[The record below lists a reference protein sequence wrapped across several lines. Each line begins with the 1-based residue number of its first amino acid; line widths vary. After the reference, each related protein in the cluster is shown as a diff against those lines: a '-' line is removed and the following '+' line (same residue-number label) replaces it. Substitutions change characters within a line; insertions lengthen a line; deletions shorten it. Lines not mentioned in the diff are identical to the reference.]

1 MLARGFRFAGQIG
14 TLGKVESAS
23 IRATATA
30 SAAAAAK
37 NEEMIVPGGVS
48 FVIVIVF
55 YLIFWR
61 GGEPGKIATKANRHA
76 IESLLS
82 SHRRAVCGA
91 EGSRK
96 MCKLFFT
103 VHCNKSMSRG
113 NRLSRNGW
121 QN

>member
-30 SAAAAAK
+30 SAAAAAAK

-55 YLIFWR
+55 YLIFR
-61 GGEPGKIATKANRHA
+61 GVANQGK
-76 IESLLS
+76 
-82 SHRRAVCGA
+82 
-91 EGSRK
+91 
-96 MCKLFFT
+96 
-103 VHCNKSMSRG
+103 
-113 NRLSRNGW
+113 
-121 QN
+121 

>member
-30 SAAAAAK
+30 AAAAAK

-55 YLIFWR
+55 YLIFRGWR
-61 GGEPGKIATKANRHA
+61 TRENSNKGKQTRNR
-76 IESLLS
+76 I
-82 SHRRAVCGA
+82 
-91 EGSRK
+91 
-96 MCKLFFT
+96 FT
-103 VHCNKSMSRG
+103 
-113 NRLSRNGW
+113 
-121 QN
+121 

>member
-30 SAAAAAK
+30 SATAAAK

-55 YLIFWR
+55 YLIFRR

-82 SHRRAVCGA
+82 SHRRAGWSGA

-96 MCKLFFT
+96 MCKLFLLYT
-103 VHCNKSMSRG
+103 AI
-113 NRLSRNGW
+113 NR
-121 QN
+121 